1 MKTMRGLFKLK
12 IIQYQKNKKSNDV
25 EILISENRTTLIDA
39 VNIKP
44 SLESWTVKK
53 IYSLVK
59 TSKKSQLMTCISCRR
74 KTKRCHQSFAISG
87 KCIYNIIPFYAS
99 CHFNAFHYSAS
110 SHKWKP
116 YTFTNLQTVKW
127 LSAKFVRYSLGLL
140 YNLGMS
146 NTNSTSTISIV
157 FNSTCNSLLVNR
169 L

>member
-1 MKTMRGLFKLK
+1 MKQTIVFIKNNCKSSTFLHYVLFNKCQMKTMRGLFKLK

-74 KTKRCHQSFAISG
+74 KTKRCHQSFAKSG
-87 KCIYNIIPFYAS
+87 TCIYNIIPFYAS

-116 YTFTNLQTVKW
+116 YTFTNLQTE
-127 LSAKFVRYSLGLL
+127 
-140 YNLGMS
+140 M
-146 NTNSTSTISIV
+146 TI
-157 FNSTCNSLLVNR
+157 C
-169 L
+169 